1 MGCNHSDLWLH
12 VKQASPL
19 PQAAHI
25 GVRWVQRV
33 AQTNQEARKQQD
45 GGALQSRHGP
55 EGRKKDRR
63 LQMDAKTQTFQ
74 KGWHTAKT
82 YSYCYKRKKLAVYNK
97 SCTTQRNLVL
107 KQISQLLM
115 LCFNSKIIFEVV

>member
-1 MGCNHSDLWLH
+1 MFNGLQPQRLVAARQC

-25 GVRWVQRV
+25 GVCWVQRV

-55 EGRKKDRR
+55 EGRKRTDVYRWMQKPKHFRKDGTRPKHILIVTR
-63 LQMDAKTQTFQ
+63 GKNEPYTIKVVQ
-74 KGWHTAKT
+74 
-82 YSYCYKRKKLAVYNK
+82 RKE
-97 SCTTQRNLVL
+97 
-107 KQISQLLM
+107 M
-115 LCFNSKIIFEVV
+115 WF